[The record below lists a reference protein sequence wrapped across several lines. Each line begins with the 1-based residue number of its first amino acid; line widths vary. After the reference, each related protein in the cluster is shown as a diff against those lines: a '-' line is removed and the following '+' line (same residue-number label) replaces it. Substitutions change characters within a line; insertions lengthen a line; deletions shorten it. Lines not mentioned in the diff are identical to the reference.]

1 MSWYRSEI
9 LFTTGKNEKWV
20 IFVRNLF
27 LCLLYETEVKGM
39 MKGKKCQI
47 FEKERTGLWYLLVCA
62 GFATWMAWAQICCTE
77 RFLGFVC
84 ECVCLGEKGKLL
96 QSFSTEGKTQFL
108 CFLNPL
114 MHKFDTLDTF
124 NVSTHFLHSGQRCH
138 VEIKIK
144 S

>member
-1 MSWYRSEI
+1 MISTGMRRVCDMDGMSSNMLHREI
-9 LFTTGKNEKWV
+9 PG
-20 IFVRNLF
+20 
-27 LCLLYETEVKGM
+27 LC
-39 MKGKKCQI
+39 
-47 FEKERTGLWYLLVCA
+47 
-62 GFATWMAWAQICCTE
+62 
-77 RFLGFVC
+77 VC